1 MLHHYRY
8 EIYDGNNNEIET
20 IDCVLVHCVELETR
34 FRDNNDGEKG
44 LEYQGQQRVDTEYKS
59 EALFLQ
65 IACNLGT
72 ESRNKLN
79 ECYIYIQYINI
90 YKTSYLATV
99 IVKP

>member
-20 IDCVLVHCVELETR
+20 IDCVLVHYVELKTR

-44 LEYQGQQRVDTEYKS
+44 LKYQGQQRVDTEYKS

-65 IACNLGT
+65 IACNLST
-72 ESRNKLN
+72 ESSNKLN
-79 ECYIYIQYINI
+79 E
-90 YKTSYLATV
+90 
-99 IVKP
+99 